1 LAADKHVFL
10 KNGNDLFLCGALEQG
25 DHVEAVREI
34 SVFAP
39 AIFAFEG
46 SAEMA
51 IARTD
56 LPDETGQEPCAG
68 GT

>member
-10 KNGNDLFLCGALEQG
+10 KNGNDFFYVGLLNRAIMLRRF
-25 DHVEAVREI
+25 REI

-56 LPDETGQEPCAG
+56 LPDGANHPSPRSSQ
-68 GT
+68 